1 MTLVQSVK
9 KTAKSAGLVLMTGAF
24 CIFAP
29 PQPAS
34 AATPVS
40 SCGAVLSVPGEY
52 ILTND
57 LNNCPSTA
65 VTITASDV
73 HFNLDGHT
81 IDGIG
86 NGSGIAVGAVGVTCV
101 ATSNVHINNG
111 TVTQF
116 DDGIQLCRATDAHV
130 NNVTATQN
138 DNGFHLIDSDDN
150 HLNGNTAT
158 DNDDGIDLD
167 SDSNDN
173 LINGNDA
180 SGNGG
185 DVIEFNH
192 SDGNEIIG
200 NRASD
205 NGDDGIDL
213 DDSDHNTVRANKT
226 NDNGDHGIE
235 VNDGANDNLLQANSS
250 TGNGTVDMVD
260 FNPACDAN
268 TWKAN
273 HFNTAN
279 QPCIQ

>member
-40 SCGAVLSVPGEY
+40 SCGAVLSLPGEY

-86 NGSGIAVGAVGVTCV
+86 NGSGIAVGAVGLTCV

-130 NNVTATQN
+130 NNVTATQ
-138 DNGFHLIDSDDN
+138 
-150 HLNGNTAT
+150 
-158 DNDDGIDLD
+158 
-167 SDSNDN
+167 
-173 LINGNDA
+173 
-180 SGNGG
+180 
-185 DVIEFNH
+185 
-192 SDGNEIIG
+192 
-200 NRASD
+200 
-205 NGDDGIDL
+205 
-213 DDSDHNTVRANKT
+213 